1 MLRAGMPRSCLI
13 GKRLRREQ
21 GSILPPPAL
30 HGIAVTGRWRIAK
43 AGEQAM
49 DSENAS
55 TPAARPAVSFPP
67 NAVHLVRTNQQL
79 TMQLSQMAD
88 QKASILMGATFVVF
102 TLAVGQARAGAGALA
117 MPLTILATFSF
128 LSALLA
134 VSAVL
139 PRVGKAPPIV
149 YKDGKDHSNILFFG
163 RFSQMEEDEFI
174 EAVKARL
181 RTEDDL
187 YETMLRDTYQNGIV
201 LARRKYRY
209 LAYAYRLFVVGLTLT
224 FGAFA
229 FEMVVM
235 WRG

>member
-1 MLRAGMPRSCLI
+1 M
-13 GKRLRREQ
+13 RREQ
-21 GSILPPPAL
+21 GSILPPPGL
-30 HGIAVTGRWRIAK
+30 HVILVTGRQQ
-43 AGEQAM
+43 GQLGM
-49 DSENAS
+49 DSAESKAS
-55 TPAARPAVSFPP
+55 PDRPAVSYPP

-102 TLAVGQARAGAGALA
+102 TLAIGQARSGGGALA
-117 MPLTILATFSF
+117 MPLAILATFSF

-139 PRVGKAPPIV
+139 PRVGKAPPVV

-163 RFSQMEEDEFI
+163 RFAQMEEEEFI

-181 RTEDDL
+181 RSEEDL
-187 YETMLRDTYQNGIV
+187 YETMLRDSYQNGIV

-224 FGAFA
+224 FIAFGV
-229 FEMVVM
+229 EMAGL
-235 WRG
+235 WSR

>member
-1 MLRAGMPRSCLI
+1 MG
-13 GKRLRREQ
+13 Q
-21 GSILPPPAL
+21 GQL
-30 HGIAVTGRWRIAK
+30 G
-43 AGEQAM
+43 M
-49 DSENAS
+49 DSADS
-55 TPAARPAVSFPP
+55 KTPPERAATSYPP

-139 PRVGKAPPIV
+139 PRVGKGPPVV

-163 RFSQMEEDEFI
+163 RFSQMEEDDYI
-174 EAVKARL
+174 AAVKARL
-181 RTEDDL
+181 RSEDDM

-224 FGAFA
+224 FIAFGV
-229 FEMVVM
+229 EMAGL
-235 WRG
+235 WTQ

>member
-1 MLRAGMPRSCLI
+1 MPRCFPI
-13 GKRLRREQ
+13 GKRMRREQ
-21 GSILPPPAL
+21 GSILPLAGL
-30 HGIAVTGRWRIAK
+30 RGIAVAGRQQ
-43 AGEQAM
+43 GQLGM
-49 DSENAS
+49 DSADS
-55 TPAARPAVSFPP
+55 KTSQDRPAISFPP
-67 NAVHLVRTNQQL
+67 NAVHLVRTNQQI

-102 TLAVGQARAGAGALA
+102 TLAIGQARAGAGALA

-163 RFSQMEEDEFI
+163 RFAQMEEDEFI
-174 EAVKARL
+174 DAVKARL
-181 RTEDDL
+181 RTEEDL

-229 FEMVVM
+229 FEMVAM

>member
-1 MLRAGMPRSCLI
+1 
-13 GKRLRREQ
+13 
-21 GSILPPPAL
+21 
-30 HGIAVTGRWRIAK
+30 
-43 AGEQAM
+43 M

-55 TPAARPAVSFPP
+55 TPPRPPAVSFPP

-163 RFSQMEEDEFI
+163 RFAQMEEDAFI
-174 EAVKARL
+174 DAVKARL
-181 RTEDDL
+181 RTEEDL

-229 FEMVVM
+229 YEMVEM

>member
-1 MLRAGMPRSCLI
+1 
-13 GKRLRREQ
+13 
-21 GSILPPPAL
+21 
-30 HGIAVTGRWRIAK
+30 
-43 AGEQAM
+43 M
-49 DSENAS
+49 DSEKS
-55 TPAARPAVSFPP
+55 DAAPERPAISFPP
-67 NAVHLVRTNQQL
+67 NAVHLVRTNQQI

-102 TLAVGQARAGAGALA
+102 TLAIGQARGGGGALA

-139 PRVGKAPPIV
+139 PRVGKTPPVV

-174 EAVKARL
+174 DAVKARL
-181 RTEDDL
+181 RAEEDL
-187 YETMLRDTYQNGIV
+187 YETMLRDTYQNGVV

-209 LAYAYRLFVVGLTLT
+209 LAYAYRLFVVGLTAT
-224 FGAFA
+224 FVAFGV
-229 FEMVVM
+229 EMAM
-235 WRG
+235 LWMG